1 MIFLS
6 KLFLIGNGFD
16 FQHNVH
22 YIDPDANIID
32 SSLKLFSKVLK
43 ENDEDLYEKIN
54 NLIKKYNTI
63 LGGPEKELF
72 TWNDLEKLPFRDEL
86 DIEKLT
92 LLESCL
98 FEWITRLDE
107 NLSTELFKQDKE
119 KCEEYQYLK
128 TEIFDEDTFFINFNY
143 TATLEKIYG
152 IDENRIFHI
161 HGSANDSPI
170 LASIDKNQNFHWT
183 FGYPK
188 KINHRKPVDGLKG
201 VLIEW
206 LDNKKLNIEREE
218 LYVYGFNFNGYD
230 KEYLRTVLKTIPTIK
245 EIRFS
250 KHQAKEIKNQEKNNK
265 NPNNA
270 YTNIIPI
277 IKVHSHPI
285 NILDFEGNEILLF
298 K

>member
-63 LGGPEKELF
+63 LGGSEKELF

>member
-92 LLESCL
+92 LLDSCL

-206 LDNKKLNIEREE
+206 LNNKKLNIEREE